1 MNCSYCGSAEKKYYG
16 QIRADGVK
24 VVAQRCGECN
34 QSIKGQPFVSIAG
47 FDWYDLPRAN
57 DGYPT
62 PARPTQ
68 TQLPSVSEAP
78 KVQRPPKRYPIG
90 SVNYKPLDLPK

>member
-1 MNCSYCGSAEKKYYG
+1 MNCSHCGSSSKKYYG

-24 VVAQRCGECN
+24 VVAQHCGECDR
-34 QSIKGQPFVSIAG
+34 SIKGQPFVSIAG

-62 PARPTQ
+62 PPRPTQ
-68 TQLPSVSEAP
+68 AQLPSESEAP
-78 KVQRPPKRYPIG
+78 IKRPEKRYPIG
-90 SVNYKPLDLPK
+90 SVNYKPYTGPK